1 LGARVLIA
9 RQHGLCRAGAEGH
22 YHSEPRLDPKFI
34 LHKPDTL
41 GFDRR
46 HGLGRFEPIFEQA
59 ILVTIDTIDD
69 LFHTVRALTEELN
82 KLERLRDQVRAAE
95 AIANGGKE
103 IGRAPIDHDSQ
114 IRKSSP
120 VHAAAE
126 RP

>member
-1 LGARVLIA
+1 MI
-9 RQHGLCRAGAEGH
+9 H
-22 YHSEPRLDPKFI
+22 
-34 LHKPDTL
+34 
-41 GFDRR
+41 
-46 HGLGRFEPIFEQA
+46 
-59 ILVTIDTIDD
+59 TIDD
-69 LFHTVRALTEELN
+69 LFHAVRALPEKLN
-82 KLERLRDQVRAAE
+82 KLERLREQVRAAE